1 MVGKEKPRQT
11 GDPIWRGTAGTK
23 GGLEASVEIFNQTV
37 GLRMESC
44 GGDVGDIE
52 EMCEIFPNGGN
63 KLGASV

>member
-1 MVGKEKPRQT
+1 VGK
-11 GDPIWRGTAGTK
+11 K

-52 EMCEIFPNGGN
+52 EM
-63 KLGASV
+63 